1 MSTVYKTRKNEV
13 IKAEIEVTKSML
25 LVAPSTK
32 ARNVVVSSEI
42 RNARIMAMKR
52 GLKDMVFGLSAVSY
66 RLSPFI

>member
-52 GLKDMVFGLSAVSY
+52 GLKDMVLGYRRSVTGY
-66 RLSPFI
+66 RL

>member
-1 MSTVYKTRKNEV
+1 V

-52 GLKDMVFGLSAVSY
+52 GLKDMVLGYRRSVTGY
-66 RLSPFI
+66 RL